1 MHFRASCRSIR
12 GGSIA
17 TDHPR
22 PVEASMTIPPKP
34 IDAAYS
40 KRYRIRLSGGPP
52 HIVVPEV
59 PRRSGSTPPRHFGRK
74 KTRRLRITPSFRT
87 KRKRGA
93 PISPR
98 RSGRSEAEIRNPAS
112 SQSGTSRP
120 PIDIDVRR
128 PKTLGPGSSP
138 GRRER
143 GQTNRSVRQSPPAE
157 IGWRFQVRRLGAP
170 ERPREGLA
178 HSTPPR
184 RSGRSE
190 AEIRNPAS
198 SQSGAS
204 RPPIDIDVR
213 RPKTLGPGSSPGR
226 REREQANRRVRQSPP
241 AEIGWRF
248 QVRRLGAPE

>member
-98 RSGRSEAEIRNPAS
+98 RSGRKENEA
-112 SQSGTSRP
+112 P
-120 PIDIDVRR
+120 PYHPVVPDAA
-128 PKTLGPGSSP
+128 K
-138 GRRER
+138 
-143 GQTNRSVRQSPPAE
+143 
-157 IGWRFQVRRLGAP
+157 
-170 ERPREGLA
+170 
-178 HSTPPR
+178 R
-184 RSGRSE
+184 RSGIQRLH
-190 AEIRNPAS
+190 NPAPAAL
-198 SQSGAS
+198 QSISTSGDQRHWAPDQVRGDGKGSKPTAAS
-204 RPPIDIDVR
+204 GKVRQQKSDGDSRFADSAPRNDGYGGRCPIHKMPGPPTR
-213 RPKTLGPGSSPGR
+213 RPGMTGLWRQAPDSLHTPPSFRGR
-226 REREQANRRVRQSPP
+226 E
-241 AEIGWRF
+241 
-248 QVRRLGAPE
+248 